1 MAISLTSIG
10 VKVGFAFSNTATN
23 SPESLT
29 YTRIPQVK
37 SIPEM
42 NPSPDTLETTSF
54 DNLEFKTYVAGLK
67 DLGGVIDFNANL
79 TQELYN
85 QWEGVGGIMATW
97 ETTKAAGGEM
107 YLCIN
112 IPNLSDSCYLSV
124 EPSHIGLPA
133 AEVNSV
139 LETTLHFTPVGEPV
153 WADDP
158 AGDETMVDTTVT
170 TYNVTF
176 TGYVSDGVD
185 ISVLKNNALVKEF
198 ITEDTS
204 TIIKLPNGD
213 YTAIAKKS
221 GKTTQVKD
229 FTVDSATETVT
240 FSTFA

>member
-10 VKVGFAFSNTATN
+10 AKVGYAFSNSAT
-23 SPESLT
+23 STPETLT

-67 DLGGVIDFNANL
+67 DLGGVIDFTANL
-79 TQELYN
+79 TQELYTA
-85 QWEGVGGIMATW
+85 WEGVSGVMATW
-97 ETTKAAGGEM
+97 DTTKAGGGEM

-112 IPNLSDSCYLSV
+112 IPGLSSSCYLSV
-124 EPSHIGLPA
+124 EPSHIGLPP
-133 AEVNSV
+133 AEVNAV

-158 AGDETMVDTTVT
+158 EGDSTMIDTTAT
-170 TYNVTF
+170 TYNATL
-176 TGYVSDGVD
+176 TGYAVTGVD
-185 ISVLKNNALVKEF
+185 ISVFHNNALVKEV

-213 YTAIAKKS
+213 YTAVAKKS

-229 FTVDSATETVT
+229 FTVNSAAVTVS

>member
-10 VKVGFAFSNTATN
+10 AKVGYAFSASATN
-23 SPESLT
+23 TPESLT

-54 DNLEFKTYVAGLK
+54 DNLEFKTYVSGLK
-67 DLGGVIDFNANL
+67 DLGGVIDFTANL
-79 TQELYN
+79 TQELYDK
-85 QWEGVGGIMATW
+85 WEGVTGVMANW
-97 ETTKAAGGEM
+97 DSTKATNGEM

-112 IPNLSDSCYLSV
+112 IPGLSNSCYLSV
-124 EPSHIGLPA
+124 EPSHIALPS
-133 AEVNSV
+133 AEFNAV

-158 AGDETMVDTTVT
+158 EGDETMVNTTIT

-176 TGYVSDGVD
+176 TGYAENGVD

-198 ITEDTS
+198 ITEDVT
-204 TIIKLPNGD
+204 TVVKLPNGD

-221 GKTTQVKD
+221 GSTTQVQD
-229 FTVDSATETVT
+229 FTVDGAVETVT
-240 FSTFA
+240 FSSFA